1 MEIPYHLDYTTSVFQ
16 FGNKYE
22 YTADV
27 PTVGLAVTYSCN
39 GYGSGRSQSYIVT
52 KIFRNKKGEVNKF
65 QMNAVI
71 SFTPETAIIDPSRSP
86 IVIQSHN
93 RSGTWVFKGDRSH
106 HMIYYLR
113 FGYIAPYDPGFM
125 K

>member
-1 MEIPYHLDYTTSVFQ
+1 MEVPYHLNYTTAVYH

-22 YTADV
+22 YTVDV
-27 PTVGLAVTYSCN
+27 PTVGLAITRSCN
-39 GYGSGRSQSYIVT
+39 GYGSGHSQSYIVT
-52 KIFRNKKGEVNKF
+52 KIFHNKRGEVNKF
-65 QMNAVI
+65 KMNRII
-71 SFTPETAIIDPSRSP
+71 SFTPETAIIDSDAYL
-86 IVIQSHN
+86 IVTQSHN
-93 RSGTWVFKGDRSH
+93 RSGTWVLKGDKSH